1 MEGRKCP
8 KCGHVEGKYVYFCT
22 VCGFKTEEIKG
33 ESSKSLGS
41 LPSVEKKSEE
51 KIKEANEALSFPTDE
66 KKIEKLDGEIYPENV
81 NVVQQGNYDEEMV
94 SSFDFGNGKEDDA
107 ENEVI
112 DQTHTDRVLP
122 KDKDSNGKN
131 KVIIAVMGGVIAIL
145 VIAVIALVNNSGGS
159 TSISNDKQEYV
170 ASNSAENESNDNNL
184 EATQSVETDNSFEQT
199 EDSYSDEIYD
209 STETDTSWNDETEY
223 EPEYGQVNS
232 DFSIY
237 SGIDEYYSNALQPEE
252 YQFYNSGIADFSFW
266 YPTNLYCDVKEYNQD
281 DDMWNEYGH
290 IIKEIDFF
298 GSRGSKLSFK
308 LIQKEDGFS
317 IDDATAY
324 VHAIETGKLNEPTD
338 IVFGTTSDHGKVIVT
353 GWDSNYEY
361 PIYDLYKIE
370 DDYYM
375 QMEVI
380 FPDYEDSYDKMC
392 KAYVT
397 ECYYRLCGFSDSKA
411 GTRSFQEFA
420 ENYE

>member
-22 VCGFKTEEIKG
+22 SCGFKTEEITG
-33 ESSKSLGS
+33 EAK
-41 LPSVEKKSEE
+41 V
-51 KIKEANEALSFPTDE
+51 ALSSPTE
-66 KKIEKLDGEIYPENV
+66 ENRTEVVKTEVIKTEELKTEELKTEEIKSEIYPESV
-81 NVVQQGNYDEEMV
+81 NSVQQGDYAEETV
-94 SSFDFGNGKEDDA
+94 SFVEPEKEVMAQVRPDS
-107 ENEVI
+107 
-112 DQTHTDRVLP
+112 VLP
-122 KDKDSNGKN
+122 NSKNSNGKN
-131 KVIIAVMGGVIAIL
+131 KMIIAAMGGVIVIL
-145 VIAVIALVNNSGGS
+145 VIAVIALVNNSRGS
-159 TSISNDKQEYV
+159 RTAYAVNPESI
-170 ASNSAENESNDNNL
+170 ASNSAGNGLTDNDM
-184 EATQSVETDNSFEQT
+184 EVKQSAETDNSFEQT

-209 STETDTSWNDETEY
+209 STENDTSWNDETEY
-223 EPEYGQVNS
+223 EAEYEAKYEPEYGQVNP

-237 SGIDEYYSNALQPEE
+237 SGIDEYYSNALQPEA

-298 GSRGSKLSFK
+298 GSRGSELSFK
-308 LIQKEDGFS
+308 LIQKDDGLS

-324 VHAIETGKLNEPTD
+324 VHAVESGKLNEPAD

-380 FPDYEDSYDKMC
+380 FPDYEDSYDKEC

-420 ENYE
+420 ESYE